1 MANEE
6 EANLAH
12 KQHRTKL
19 LKMGVHAIGIE
30 EGRRH
35 SKDGWV
41 VVAHISQDA
50 KVDLPA
56 ILIARKN
63 KNNVTV
69 PLVVTRSEPFK
80 PE

>member
-6 EANLAH
+6 EASLAH
-12 KQHRTKL
+12 KQHRTEL

-30 EGRRH
+30 EGTRH

-50 KVDLPA
+50 QVDLPS

-69 PLVVTRSEPFK
+69 PLVVTRSEPFR